1 MKINIKILGLIFI
14 IFVLS
19 CEENDPLSFYG
30 GQDLVAL
37 VDEAWDDFNNADSS
51 EDYEN
56 ALDKFNQAKDSADV
70 QVDMDTLLIHTTYS
84 DIHTGIG
91 WCNLR
96 LLNAD
101 IARDNFITSQGYEE
115 YSFGTSVG
123 LMTAYYELAYRQD
136 EGEDN
141 DPDISLSY
149 IIDTTQINLAID
161 IGHWIFSSGMP
172 DEFVHDTTIN
182 VDDVRLL
189 MAKSYFAKG
198 DLSDNETEEAGA
210 LHWILRFLD
219 GNNNSTYDYLD
230 ENVPESWYVK
240 GSESAGAQAYDSF
253 EEVILMIIIRLEWE
267 VFD

>member
-19 CEENDPLSFYG
+19 CEGNDPLSFYG

-37 VDEAWDDFNNADSS
+37 VEGAWEDFRNADSR

-56 ALDKFNQAKDSADV
+56 VLDKFNQAKDSADV
-70 QVDMDTLLIHTTYS
+70 QVEMDTLLIHNTFS

-101 IARDNFITSQGYEE
+101 IAKDNFITSQGYEL

-123 LMTAYYELAYRQD
+123 LMTSYYELAYRQD
-136 EGEDN
+136 EGGDN
-141 DPDISLSY
+141 DPDTLLSQ
-149 IIDTTQINLAID
+149 IDTTQINLAID

-172 DEFVHDTTIN
+172 EEFEHDATIN

-189 MAKSYFAKG
+189 MAKSYLAKG
-198 DLSDNETEEAGA
+198 DLSNNVSEEAGA
-210 LHWILRFLD
+210 LYWILQLD
-219 GNNNSTYDYLD
+219 SGYSYVNSNDPLTWNL
-230 ENVPESWYVK
+230 
-240 GSESAGAQAYDSF
+240 YDSGEKSSDNF
-253 EEVILMIIIRLEWE
+253 GEVILKIIIELAGE
-267 VFD
+267 VFPT

>member
-189 MAKSYFAKG
+189 MAKSYLAKG
-198 DLSDNETEEAGA
+198 DLSKEAGA
-210 LHWILRFLD
+210 LYWILQLD
-219 GNNNSTYDYLD
+219 SDYDYLKTD
-230 ENVPESWYVK
+230 NTDTWNLYDTGE
-240 GSESAGAQAYDSF
+240 QDFDSF
-253 EEVILMIIIRLEWE
+253 EEVILMIIIELEKE
-267 VFD
+267 VFPA